1 MSGVFTPPSSCSSH
15 WTYEG
20 QAANSVTGGLLIQ
33 NAGAGHNDEPCYPP
47 GFGGWGRAPSFIQI
61 FSPGI
66 CPSGYTT
73 ANNNYNGQTT
83 TAVCCLSKFGYT
95 NFISSVNAGGKTA
108 QFFGCTS
115 IFTNAGPTIVFAEGD
130 GDGITSSRDGITGMF
145 TTVSGQ
151 ITMWAQP
158 VTVAFQQDDLSLF
171 ATSQSSTSSVSST
184 ITSVNFAPRS
194 SELASPASSTPM
206 TATTTTSSPSEF
218 TSSGS
223 SSTSSLTSSVIKA
236 ATSQASSSSSSTGAG
251 SSSGVSVL
259 GSSRPTTSAAQM
271 QSPSPGPSTGAIAG
285 IVIGAVA
292 LLAVI
297 IGPNYVDGCDTK
309 ECLSKKLK
317 FLEHLAWPI
326 PYSSPLNMEEWIDE
340 ILISKTT
347 SDIESKTYSSRDSH
361 VVTHRST
368 NLPFNC
374 LCMAERTGCPVF
386 S

>member
-1 MSGVFTPPSSCSSH
+1 MSSVFTPPSSCSSH

-20 QAANSVTGGLLIQ
+20 QTANSVTGGLLIQ

-115 IFTNAGPTIVFAEGD
+115 IFTNAGPTTVFAEGD
-130 GDGITSSRDGITGMF
+130 GDGITSSLDGITGMF
-145 TTVSGQ
+145 TTVLGQ

-158 VTVAFQQDDLSLF
+158 ITVAFQQDDLSLF

-184 ITSVNFAPRS
+184 ITSVKSAPRS

-206 TATTTTSSPSEF
+206 TATTTSSPSES
-218 TSSGS
+218 TSLGS

-236 ATSQASSSSSSTGAG
+236 ATSQTSSSSFSTGAG

-297 IGPNYVDGCDTK
+297 IV
-309 ECLSKKLK
+309 
-317 FLEHLAWPI
+317 